1 MMLDPSLRGFDQEIA
16 TGIDAGGTR
25 ALKPESNSPRVGS
38 GRHDE
43 VIFEARPGTVINNV
57 DPRVHRAIANS
68 PERGNVLELATAENV
83 IRESLWFRA
92 FRNLI
97 RRSGASRPQHP
108 HPDTASGG
116 GQNAESVGAKFD
128 QGLIHA
134 SQKLNVWL
142 ELTGVPL
149 ETQRQ
154 VLRLDLGIGERELR
168 KGKRNEEFNG
178 KKLDGT
184 NKSAHTQSIE
194 LF

>member
-1 MMLDPSLRGFDQEIA
+1 
-16 TGIDAGGTR
+16 
-25 ALKPESNSPRVGS
+25 
-38 GRHDE
+38 
-43 VIFEARPGTVINNV
+43 
-57 DPRVHRAIANS
+57 
-68 PERGNVLELATAENV
+68 
-83 IRESLWFRA
+83 
-92 FRNLI
+92 
-97 RRSGASRPQHP
+97 
-108 HPDTASGG
+108 
-116 GQNAESVGAKFD
+116 
-128 QGLIHA
+128 
-134 SQKLNVWL
+134 L